1 MFKLKWN
8 TVTYW
13 SIFMQEN
20 EACCIMLY
28 LSPVCWTLNGIFRL
42 PRFVFGWEPAQFLVG
57 WLSWQWTSKST
68 PHLQDGPSYQLRS
81 YRVFPFHSAEKR
93 GCHITPGKTHRPLAI
108 YRGSKTPYNWGWAVP
123 IGPWRIQ
130 VLLLG
135 LESAGK
141 STFLWLSEHPTT
153 EILPV
158 PMLKWCHGT
167 GNDVIQ
173 RSGFLVMREDM
184 KYVSKTLPKKYTP
197 WMKSGSLMYDI
208 YNIKNNHV

>member
-123 IGPWRIQ
+123 IGPWR
-130 VLLLG
+130 VFRFFFWVW
-135 LESAGK
+135 K
-141 STFLWLSEHPTT
+141 
-153 EILPV
+153 V
-158 PMLKWCHGT
+158 PGSQPSYGCR
-167 GNDVIQ
+167 NIPRP
-173 RSGFLVMREDM
+173 RSCRCLCWSDATVLVMTWFKHPDSLWWEKM
-184 KYVSKTLPKKYTP
+184 WNIFL
-197 WMKSGSLMYDI
+197 KSCLRNTRHEWSLDRWCTI
-208 YNIKNNHV
+208 CII